1 VNVGQYIAILQAFG
15 GIDLNADGRF
25 LHAANLDA
33 LHIEKNRS
41 VPPPLM

>member
-25 LHAANLDA
+25 LHAANLDERYA
-33 LHIEKNRS
+33 CESFRTKMVS
-41 VPPPLM
+41 A